1 MVAWSGLGE
10 EVLASEAIAADVHVW
25 AVGEQAVAVPFADP
39 EWLVGVLVEGVHDLL
54 VGGALVMRAG
64 PGSDIRCSACP

>member
-1 MVAWSGLGE
+1 MAG
-10 EVLASEAIAADVHVW
+10 DVHVW
-25 AVGEQAVAVPFADP
+25 AVGEQAVVVPFATDP

-54 VGGALVMRAG
+54 VGGALVVKAG